1 MGDQFEHCSLV
12 NIAVFNYASRTSQVK
27 TINLF
32 NIKVQ
37 RRPGALAESKFCFF
51 PYLKLEKSS
60 GSRSKYLMSLM
71 LTFPTI
77 FFVGPPTTGRPPIWF
92 SLIRLKASRINS
104 LPWMLTT

>member
-1 MGDQFEHCSLV
+1 VGDQFEHCSLV
-12 NIAVFNYASRTSQVK
+12 TIAVFNYASRTSQVK

-37 RRPGALAESKFCFF
+37 RRPGALA
-51 PYLKLEKSS
+51 YLKLEKSS